1 MRLFLEACA
10 SYNYIIH
17 VLIVLRY
24 NKFLI
29 VVVVVVVRFRSLIW
43 LCLFKEYLVGT
54 LIYVVVLYTGK
65 GLLNGEKV
73 CFGVGGGLYSPVFGM
88 DVWQYEIDFF
98 CETVYINPFDY
109 VAHSMYYSL
118 HNEIRLNS
126 RLPSPANLYKVNLPP

>member
-29 VVVVVVVRFRSLIW
+29 VVVVVVVRFRLLIW

-73 CFGVGGGLYSPVFGM
+73 CIGGGGAYIRRFLVWMFGNMKLISFVKRYTLTLLIMWHTPCIILYIMKSG
-88 DVWQYEIDFF
+88 
-98 CETVYINPFDY
+98 
-109 VAHSMYYSL
+109 
-118 HNEIRLNS
+118 
-126 RLPSPANLYKVNLPP
+126 